1 MNLEIIGAG
10 FGRTGTLS
18 LKLALEKIGFGPCYH
33 MMEVR
38 RNEGH
43 CSLWHRAANDETIDW
58 QALFQDYRSAVD
70 WPVAEFWEELM
81 GVYPKAKVILSYRDG
96 VSWYRSLS
104 NTIMKNL
111 LGPIPDEPDQKN
123 HRLMTRRLLLERVFD
138 GKIEDEAAAIEIFE
152 RNLATV
158 RATVPAGQLLD
169 YPVGA
174 GWGPL
179 CEFLG
184 VAVPDEDYPSVNS
197 TEEFASR
204 WKAVREASEQN

>member
-1 MNLEIIGAG
+1 MSLEIIGAG

-18 LKLALEKIGFGPCYH
+18 LKFALEKIGFGPCYH

-43 CSLWHRAANDETIDW
+43 CGIWHRAANGEAVDW
-58 QALFQDYRSAVD
+58 PALFKNFRSAVD
-70 WPVAEFWEELM
+70 WPVVEFWEDLLE
-81 GVYPKAKVILSYRDG
+81 VYPDARVILSYRDG
-96 VSWYRSLS
+96 ESWYRSLS

-111 LGPIPDEPDQKN
+111 LGPIPDEPDLKA

-138 GKIEDEAAAIEIFE
+138 GKIENQAAASEVFE
-152 RNLATV
+152 RNLAKV

-174 GWGPL
+174 GWEPL
-179 CEFLG
+179 CGFLG
-184 VAVPDEDYPSVNS
+184 VPVPDEDYPSVNS
-197 TEEFASR
+197 TEEFANR
-204 WKAVREASEQN
+204 WKVGQASEQQ